1 MGSYRYIVNVAYSNP
16 RPTIASIAL
25 LLFFE
30 CNNTPITPASLVN
43 SMPSFRSSGQC
54 TYGHSRSRR
63 SFCAAANRLGLGC
76 GCTFAFPCVAVRCP
90 AGGHRLAGATD
101 KVALLGW
108 GLLAGRF
115 GQNPVDAREQVL
127 RALNRVLARPNLLD
141 QLVTLSTEFVQMFVR
156 PFDLVVH

>member
-25 LLFFE
+25 LALLRMQQHTNHAGIDSE
-30 CNNTPITPASLVN
+30 LDA
-43 SMPSFRSSGQC
+43 SFRSSGQC
-54 TYGHSRSRR
+54 TNGHSRLRR
-63 SFCAAANRLGLGC
+63 SFCASANRVAIGLGWAAHPRSRAWRF
-76 GCTFAFPCVAVRCP
+76 GAW
-90 AGGHRLAGATD
+90 RLAGATD

-127 RALNRVLARPNLLD
+127 RALNRVLARPYLLD

>member
-1 MGSYRYIVNVAYSNP
+1 MGIPDSDDLLRCRESPCTWPWLRLHVCVPVRGGSVP
-16 RPTIASIAL
+16 R
-25 LLFFE
+25 
-30 CNNTPITPASLVN
+30 
-43 SMPSFRSSGQC
+43 
-54 TYGHSRSRR
+54 
-63 SFCAAANRLGLGC
+63 
-76 GCTFAFPCVAVRCP
+76 

-108 GLLAGRF
+108 GLLAGSF